1 LRGRGNVRHLFI
13 IFSSAAER
21 VACEKMET
29 RRITRPRVI
38 SIPLFE
44 RNGGKKETTTR
55 RRKRQQRAKGKRRTW
70 TDDIFFNFKV
80 FLLVLG
86 KWKREREREREC

>member
-1 LRGRGNVRHLFI
+1 VEKKSVKSDSCADGETFVTFLLFFHHSSRELR
-13 IFSSAAER
+13 
-21 VACEKMET
+21 EKMET

-70 TDDIFFNFKV
+70 TDDIFFNLKSFY
-80 FLLVLG
+80 
-86 KWKREREREREC
+86 